1 MFKARSIA
9 VSIVLG
15 CLVFVICQGC
25 THRYRF
31 YNGKKKPVEEIAI
44 IRGKFD
50 VHHGNHITF
59 VAIDSKLLNT
69 DVSESATRYDIVEV
83 LPGTHMVLTAVRF
96 AKEFKS
102 GPRRLNQ
109 EVKIEAQAGCEY
121 QFYAKLNKEKK
132 VKIWFEEI
140 PKN

>member
-1 MFKARSIA
+1 MLKARSIA
-9 VSIVLG
+9 VSIILG
-15 CLVFVICQGC
+15 CLLFVVCQGC

-50 VHHGNHITF
+50 ANHGNHITF
-59 VAIDSKLLNT
+59 TAIDSKLLNT
-69 DVSESATRYDIVEV
+69 DVSENATRYFIVEL
-83 LPGTHMVLTAVRF
+83 LPGPHAVLTSVRF
-96 AKEFKS
+96 ASEFKS

-109 EVKIEAQAGCEY
+109 EVKINAQAGREY
-121 QFYAKLNKEKK
+121 QFHAKLNEDKK

-140 PKN
+140 PKE